1 MSDNAS
7 YTMPNLETNPANIAL
22 WAQASFFLYMCV
34 SSVFDLDMMELS
46 SDPDYVFTVVTGVI
60 GLALLFQV
68 KNSRMIAILIVP
80 ILAIVEDPFFLVFGL
95 LWFAPMIYLSLIHI

>member
-1 MSDNAS
+1 MSDNAG
-7 YTMPNLETNPANIAL
+7 YTMPNLETNPANVAL
-22 WAQASFFLYMCV
+22 WAQASFFFYMCV

-46 SDPDYVFTVVTGVI
+46 SDPDYVFTAVTGVI

-95 LWFAPMIYLSLIHI
+95 LWFAPMI